1 MLFQCVAHSEPE
13 SMESRINR
21 AVKIT
26 SNVYFPRYIRRHGQ
40 CISDEGRK
48 IARIP
53 ESGKRIYYLDGTDTF
68 RINVEIFLIEIRLI
82 FITVSSYYLCRQTIF
97 FKYNG
102 KYNPSSASMC
112 VYVDR

>member
-26 SNVYFPRYIRRHGQ
+26 SNVYFPRYIRQHGRVYF
-40 CISDEGRK
+40 EGRK

-53 ESGKRIYYLDGTDTF
+53 ETNLLSRWGSDTF
-68 RINVEIFLIEIRLI
+68 RINVEIF
-82 FITVSSYYLCRQTIF
+82 
-97 FKYNG
+97 
-102 KYNPSSASMC
+102 
-112 VYVDR
+112 